1 MNDILKEVE
10 TLKKMILDSKEY
22 KDFILYRD
30 NLDYNKQINKII
42 SKIKNV
48 QKILINK
55 QDKNEDTTEEEI
67 KLRSLYS
74 DLDNYEEY
82 KKYIES
88 AKVLNEMITGIQKK
102 FEDYFN
108 TLIM

>member
-30 NLDYNKQINKII
+30 NLDSNKQINKII
-42 SKIKNV
+42 LKIKNV

-55 QDKNEDTTEEEI
+55 QDKNEDTTEE
-67 KLRSLYS
+67 
-74 DLDNYEEY
+74 
-82 KKYIES
+82 
-88 AKVLNEMITGIQKK
+88 
-102 FEDYFN
+102 
-108 TLIM
+108 

>member
-30 NLDYNKQINKII
+30 NLDSNKQINKII

-67 KLRSLYS
+67 KFKIGEVTDEDIKVFTDTY
-74 DLDNYEEY
+74 N
-82 KKYIES
+82 KYLEN
-88 AKVLNEMITGIQKK
+88 K
-102 FEDYFN
+102 
-108 TLIM
+108 

>member
-30 NLDYNKQINKII
+30 NLDSNKQINKII

-55 QDKNEDTTEEEI
+55 QDKNEDTT
-67 KLRSLYS
+67 
-74 DLDNYEEY
+74 
-82 KKYIES
+82 
-88 AKVLNEMITGIQKK
+88 
-102 FEDYFN
+102 
-108 TLIM
+108 

>member
-30 NLDYNKQINKII
+30 NLDSNKQINKII

-55 QDKNEDTTEEEI
+55 QDKNEDTI
-67 KLRSLYS
+67 KL
-74 DLDNYEEY
+74 
-82 KKYIES
+82 
-88 AKVLNEMITGIQKK
+88 
-102 FEDYFN
+102 
-108 TLIM
+108 